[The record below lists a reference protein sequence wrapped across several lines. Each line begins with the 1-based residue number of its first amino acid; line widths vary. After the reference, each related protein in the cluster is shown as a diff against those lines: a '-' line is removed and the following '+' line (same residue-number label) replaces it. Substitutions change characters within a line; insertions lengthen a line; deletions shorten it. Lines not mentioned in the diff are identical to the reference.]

1 MYIKVEDKKCAP
13 SPYKISIGWFL
24 LEQDIIKA
32 LKEGFIS
39 KKHCLVIVSSLN
51 VDEALTA
58 ALKNFNDLNI
68 FLYYPSVLSDVVFS
82 DPKIYFSTKLQ
93 N

>member
-1 MYIKVEDKKCAP
+1 M
-13 SPYKISIGWFL
+13 
-24 LEQDIIKA
+24 
-32 LKEGFIS
+32 
-39 KKHCLVIVSSLN
+39 SSLN

-93 N
+93 NWFTSAIVSDCSFETRG